1 MFNRRL
7 FLLAHVWLPIAIC
20 VIAMSPVMTGQEPQ
34 PPPAPPPVP
43 VAPDLPVA
51 AIDVTDVS
59 GRPVTDSVDTS
70 KLLIVSSAKSVRG
83 SEVGSLLW
91 IVDADPP
98 AIIEHWTT
106 DDGSTLI
113 VNTGTTPTNLKLL
126 QIAAKGDRA
135 AYQRILIKIGQGDIP
150 PPVPPGPGPGPGPEP
165 KPSPSPAP
173 TADKL
178 SLSVLADPL
187 RVPVSQAMLLNER
200 ELWKQLPKTVWP
212 RRDWSVKDP
221 SPRAVELIDL
231 AAKRGV
237 PVPALIIDDA
247 ATGKNLDVVPL
258 PETIDL
264 LRSLLGR
271 YVTP

>member
-1 MFNRRL
+1 MLINSCRAAEVAIW
-7 FLLAHVWLPIAIC
+7 FLLLSAGSWADDPH
-20 VIAMSPVMTGQEPQ
+20 
-34 PPPAPPPVP
+34 PPPTPPP

-59 GRPVTDSVDTS
+59 GRPIDSTVDLS
-70 KLLIVSSAKSVRG
+70 RMLIVSSAKSVRG
-83 SEVGSLLW
+83 TEVGSLLW

-98 AIIEHWTT
+98 AVIEHWTT

-113 VNTGTTPTNLKLL
+113 LNTGTVVTNLKLL
-126 QIAAKGDRA
+126 QIVAKGDRA
-135 AYQRILIKIGQGDIP
+135 AYQRVLIKIGQGDIP

-165 KPSPSPAP
+165 KPSPVP
-173 TADKL
+173 TAEKL

-187 RVPVSQAMLLNER
+187 RVPVAQAMLLNER

-212 RRDWSVKDP
+212 RRDWSIKDP
-221 SPRAVELIDL
+221 SPRATELIGL
-231 AAKRGV
+231 AEKRGV
-237 PVPALIIDDA
+237 KIPALIIDDA
-247 ATGKNLDVVPL
+247 TTGKNLDVVPL
-258 PETIDL
+258 PETIDT

>member
-1 MFNRRL
+1 MRASYFAECCVW
-7 FLLAHVWLPIAIC
+7 FLLLTGIAGSEDP
-20 VIAMSPVMTGQEPQ
+20 APAPQ
-34 PPPAPPPVP
+34 PSPSPAP
-43 VAPDLPVA
+43 APAPIEPELPVA

-59 GRPVTDSVDTS
+59 GRMVTDSVDTS
-70 KLLIVSSAKSVRG
+70 KLLIVSSSKAVRG
-83 SEVGSLLW
+83 GEVGSLLW

-165 KPSPSPAP
+165 KPSPSPVP
-173 TADKL
+173 TAEKL
-178 SLSVLADPL
+178 SLSVLADPV

-221 SPRAVELIDL
+221 SPRAVELIAL
-231 AAKRGV
+231 TAKRGV

-247 ATGKNLDVVPL
+247 TTGKNLDVVPL

>member
-1 MFNRRL
+1 MIRASYFAESAIW
-7 FLLAHVWLPIAIC
+7 FLLLCGWGLADDAI
-20 VIAMSPVMTGQEPQ
+20 
-34 PPPAPPPVP
+34 PPPVP
-43 VAPDLPVA
+43 PDPLPIAPDLPVA

-59 GRPVTDSVDTS
+59 GRPVDSSADLS
-70 KLLIVSSAKSVRG
+70 RLLIVSSSKAVRG

-113 VNTGTTPTNLKLL
+113 VNTGTVPTNLKLL

-165 KPSPSPAP
+165 KPSPSPVP

-187 RVPVSQAMLLNER
+187 RAPVSQAMLLNER
-200 ELWKQLPKTVWP
+200 ELWKQLPNVKQP
-212 RRDWSVKDP
+212 RRDWSIKDP
-221 SPRAVELIDL
+221 SPRAVELIKLTED
-231 AAKRGV
+231 RGV
-237 PVPALIIDDA
+237 KIPALIIDDA

-258 PETIDL
+258 PESIDL